1 MADKQGELF
10 PEDKPKKKPSTN
22 PRAQAARR
30 KRAQKKSTEANK
42 SENERVLERA
52 REEWEALNQQV
63 ERNRSKLRTPNIDPQ
78 DDWQTNPDFDRE
90 KGGWHRDSLKITRD
104 TGLALV
110 GGTAA
115 VLRQLFINPLLRG
128 GI

>member
-22 PRAQAARR
+22 PRAQSARR
-30 KRAQKKSTEANK
+30 KRNRQKGQEA
-42 SENERVLERA
+42 EDRANEQRGGE
-52 REEWEALNQQV
+52 QQKP
-63 ERNRSKLRTPNIDPQ
+63 EDIWPNYPQMESK
-78 DDWQTNPDFDRE
+78 
-90 KGGWHRDSLKITRD
+90 RDTLKITRD
-104 TGLALV
+104 VGLAAV